1 MADPHD
7 PHAPATPQE
16 KHEDSHTGIFRSYMM
31 VFAALCVFTA
41 ASFAVNRVLGQNLT
55 SAGIIFAVAIVKA
68 CLVGY
73 IFMHLKY
80 DWPKVYGFLIPI
92 IILCVMSTLIFL
104 PDFGVYYWNPAPWNE
119 SP

>member
-1 MADPHD
+1 MTD

-16 KHEDSHTGIFRSYMM
+16 QHKDSHAGIFLAYML
-31 VFAALCVFTA
+31 VFLALCVFTA
-41 ASFAVNRVLGQNLT
+41 ASFVVNWALGQNAT
-55 SAGIIFAVAIVKA
+55 SAGIILGIAVIKA
-68 CLVGY
+68 FLVAY

-92 IILCVMSTLIFL
+92 IILCVMSVIIFL
-104 PDFGVYYWNPAPWNE
+104 PDFGVYYWGQAVWNE